1 MRSVNQKDRNT
12 LFSRLLLTILP
23 IALIPLVIASALG
36 LYHANRRSTSS
47 ELIKLQKDANL
58 VSEATQLSIDKA
70 LSISRAI
77 AESPSKIALLK
88 STSDIIAREKLLEL
102 PISEQE
108 RRARALQTNKTIDK
122 HLRATANS
130 NGFTDILLTERNG
143 FNVAGSRTPDS
154 VIQRDTKW
162 WRSSIERGWSLTCP
176 EFDRPTNT
184 WAVPISRSVRDP
196 KTSQILGVIKA
207 SFHVPQLEARI
218 EDYVSIDPNSSHS
231 AHIIVPESGNTITNL
246 SAPKY
251 KKYLSEL
258 IKDKTLIKV
267 SRLLERY
274 QFSPDRLKQE
284 IATIPTV
291 EIEDF
296 QIDRDGKVQ
305 VTIEYQNRI
314 WSMREIPL
322 TPWVSIT
329 SIDTAEVMA
338 PAIELLVTF
347 SLTGLLL
354 GCIAVWASLR
364 LACYLSQP
372 IHKLTDTAR
381 QMADGNLDHR
391 ANTSEGTIEVRALAL
406 AFNELVDRVNGL
418 LTEQK
423 RQSDALEAGIWQLV
437 EDVEGVIDGD
447 LTVRASLDSMEMST
461 VADLFNAAI
470 DNLRDIAIEVRTST
484 DRVNQAIASS
494 ELSSNELFDTSVT
507 TATQI
512 DRALLAI
519 ATISAANQSMASR
532 IADIRTQIAPS
543 SMVVNPS
550 IPPDLIPI
558 ATVTEPLAM
567 VEFSRSIATL
577 VTTQSAAAEEIETIL
592 AQLAATTTEA
602 DRIAKQMKE
611 SMRST
616 AEIARHLASKV
627 DRFKV

>member
-1 MRSVNQKDRNT
+1 MKSVKQKNSNT
-12 LFSRLLLTILP
+12 LFSQLLLTILP
-23 IALIPLVIASALG
+23 IALIPLTIASALG
-36 LYHANRRSTSS
+36 LYHAEERSVSS
-47 ELIKLQKDANL
+47 EFIRLQKDANL

-88 STSDIIAREKLLEL
+88 STSDAIGQEKLLEVQNGRVNLL
-102 PISEQE
+102 PV
-108 RRARALQTNKTIDK
+108 NKNIDE
-122 HLRATANS
+122 HLRLTAQ
-130 NGFTDILLTERNG
+130 RNG
-143 FNVAGSRTPDS
+143 FVRMTIADKNGFNIAFSDRFDLPMRDNRKLWKLVRKKGWFLGNPTLDRSTKNLMLPIAKSINDPATSQFLGIVRADIDLARLEERIKDYISAGLTGSHAAD
-154 VIQRDTKW
+154 IIDTK
-162 WRSSIERGWSLTCP
+162 SGMIITHLCAP
-176 EFDRPTNT
+176 EYSKLPST
-184 WAVPISRSVRDP
+184 ISQDNV
-196 KTSQILGVIKA
+196 
-207 SFHVPQLEARI
+207 
-218 EDYVSIDPNSSHS
+218 
-231 AHIIVPESGNTITNL
+231 
-246 SAPKY
+246 
-251 KKYLSEL
+251 
-258 IKDKTLIKV
+258 LIKV
-267 SRLLERY
+267 GRLIGNSQLT
-274 QFSPDRLKQE
+274 PDRLKQE

-305 VTIEYQNRI
+305 VTIEYRNRI

-322 TPWVSIT
+322 TPWISIA
-329 SIDTAEVMA
+329 SIDTAEILA
-338 PAIELLVTF
+338 PAIELLAIF
-347 SLTGLLL
+347 SLTGLFL
-354 GCIAVWASLR
+354 GCIAVWASLL
-364 LACYLSQP
+364 LACHLSQP
-372 IHKLTDTAR
+372 IHRLTDTAR
-381 QMADGNLDHR
+381 QMAGGNLDLH
-391 ANTSEGTIEVRALAL
+391 ANTTEGTSEVRALAL

-543 SMVVNPS
+543 GMVVNPS
-550 IPPDLIPI
+550 TPPDLIPN

-602 DRIAKQMKE
+602 DRIAEQMKE

>member
-1 MRSVNQKDRNT
+1 M
-12 LFSRLLLTILP
+12 
-23 IALIPLVIASALG
+23 
-36 LYHANRRSTSS
+36 
-47 ELIKLQKDANL
+47 
-58 VSEATQLSIDKA
+58 
-70 LSISRAI
+70 
-77 AESPSKIALLK
+77 
-88 STSDIIAREKLLEL
+88 
-102 PISEQE
+102 
-108 RRARALQTNKTIDK
+108 
-122 HLRATANS
+122 
-130 NGFTDILLTERNG
+130 
-143 FNVAGSRTPDS
+143 AG
-154 VIQRDTKW
+154 
-162 WRSSIERGWSLTCP
+162 
-176 EFDRPTNT
+176 
-184 WAVPISRSVRDP
+184 
-196 KTSQILGVIKA
+196 
-207 SFHVPQLEARI
+207 
-218 EDYVSIDPNSSHS
+218 
-231 AHIIVPESGNTITNL
+231 
-246 SAPKY
+246 
-251 KKYLSEL
+251 
-258 IKDKTLIKV
+258 
-267 SRLLERY
+267 
-274 QFSPDRLKQE
+274 
-284 IATIPTV
+284 
-291 EIEDF
+291 
-296 QIDRDGKVQ
+296 
-305 VTIEYQNRI
+305 
-314 WSMREIPL
+314 
-322 TPWVSIT
+322 
-329 SIDTAEVMA
+329 
-338 PAIELLVTF
+338 
-347 SLTGLLL
+347 
-354 GCIAVWASLR
+354 
-364 LACYLSQP
+364 
-372 IHKLTDTAR
+372 
-381 QMADGNLDHR
+381 GNLDLH
-391 ANTSEGTIEVRALAL
+391 ANTTEGTSEVRALAL

-423 RQSDALEAGIWQLV
+423 QQSDALEAGIWQLV

-519 ATISAANQSMASR
+519 ATISAANQSMTSR

-602 DRIAKQMKE
+602 DRIAEQMKE